1 MIFLET
7 QKDAEDFAIGCC
19 FFGTGGGGNADFGYR
34 MLTDALTAGKKI
46 QILDISAIPDEY
58 WIICPYLMGTSGPE
72 TDETKQEKMRC
83 GLTQQTV
90 SNMPLAATK
99 LLLSQSPHAQVSAII
114 PYEIGAAA
122 TASAVAT
129 AAWLDL
135 PVIDAD
141 FVGRAV
147 PEASQMLPAI
157 DGIDLCPAASMDA
170 YGNASIIHHAN
181 NRMIFERMG
190 KHLASASFGL
200 IGQSVLLRHAGEL
213 KKYMLSGTLSKA
225 LAVGKAFRAAQGD
238 YSSLE
243 RNLQSI
249 AHSKKIFEGVIADFQ
264 GDTHEGYYVGNIII
278 SDKKN
283 NRLKIWFKNENH
295 IAWLNNK
302 PFLTSPDLISI
313 IDSGNVRPV
322 VNNQLKTGMNV
333 TVYGT
338 PAHPKW
344 YEEKN
349 KTENSPRYY
358 SVDIDNVRVFE
369 E

>member
-46 QILDISAIPDEY
+46 KILDISAIPDEY

-135 PVIDAD
+135 PVI
-141 FVGRAV
+141 
-147 PEASQMLPAI
+147 
-157 DGIDLCPAASMDA
+157 DA

-264 GDTHEGYYVGNIII
+264 GDTQEGYYVGNIII

-349 KTENSPRYY
+349 KTANSPRYY